1 MQVQRKKFFRIKTT
15 DIGGVFYLYNGRL
28 MFPITILESMVGF
41 RFGEFVLTKRLGSGI
56 HVKKTRKS
64 KKR

>member
-41 RFGEFVLTKRLGSGI
+41 RFGEFVLTKRLEGGI
-56 HVKKTRKS
+56 HVKK
-64 KKR
+64 KKKKKKK